1 QRPGT
6 SWWHSHYSGQYADG
20 LTGPIVIYGPQ
31 NADFD
36 VDLGPIML
44 SDLRNAD
51 YNAVD
56 GNVTSFTF
64 PETISPEV
72 TWQPPM
78 LKKLLSLHEADGPP
92 ADEDY

>member
-1 QRPGT
+1 
-6 SWWHSHYSGQYADG
+6 
-20 LTGPIVIYGPQ
+20 
-31 NADFD
+31 
-36 VDLGPIML
+36 ML

-72 TWQPPM
+72 TWQTSVFEKI
-78 LKKLLSLHEADGPP
+78 LDLYK
-92 ADEDY
+92 ADEFPANQDY